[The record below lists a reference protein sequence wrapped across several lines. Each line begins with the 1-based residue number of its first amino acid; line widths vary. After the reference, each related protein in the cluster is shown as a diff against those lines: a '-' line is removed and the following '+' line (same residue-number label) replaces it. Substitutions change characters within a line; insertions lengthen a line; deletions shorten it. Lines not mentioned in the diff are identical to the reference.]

1 MIFDQQDCVII
12 QNYSNNTHHEDVI
25 CVWNLASSSEEF
37 TKVVE
42 LERKFKERK
51 DAFITI

>member
-1 MIFDQQDCVII
+1 MIFYQQDCVTI

-25 CVWNLASSSEEF
+25 CVRNLASGSEEF
-37 TKVVE
+37 TKVIE